1 MDIQFL
7 GADRHIAAAFQIV
20 EQGGEILG
28 VVSAV
33 IFSQGAEDR
42 VLEGFHTD
50 DLMGQVHQ
58 MIDHVVSEGEQ
69 MAACLL
75 PLANFQGLLG
85 QVVMEFQVGQI
96 SEHVADGGV

>member
-1 MDIQFL
+1 MLNVLQAVFHSVVVDIQFL

-50 DLMGQVHQ
+50 DLMG
-58 MIDHVVSEGEQ
+58 
-69 MAACLL
+69 
-75 PLANFQGLLG
+75 
-85 QVVMEFQVGQI
+85 
-96 SEHVADGGV
+96 